1 MALPLGLR
9 DLQEEPPGRGA
20 LLEGASTQ
28 VSSRRS
34 MPLAGVFQVE
44 APTAAEA
51 LDAATEG
58 CQAAGLQLLDR
69 VLVAIDDGRR
79 LGQAL
84 ALQEAQHDHL
94 ALLGRQAGQTGL
106 DLVKR
111 DLLVDAAEDGPGR
124 KLTNPGRRHVARLA

>member
-20 LLEGASTQ
+20 PLERASTQ
-28 VSSRRS
+28 VSSCRS

-58 CQAAGLQLLDR
+58 CQAACLQLLDL
-69 VLVAIDDGRR
+69 VLVAFDDGRR

-84 ALQEAQHDHL
+84 ALHDVQHDRL
-94 ALLGRQAGQTGL
+94 PLLGLQPR
-106 DLVKR
+106 
-111 DLLVDAAEDGPGR
+111 
-124 KLTNPGRRHVARLA
+124 